1 MDFVLDFVL
10 ELFLEKC
17 AKTANYYT
25 TNVQFIV
32 FLKNKINNV

>member
-17 AKTANYYT
+17 AGTPKYIT
-25 TNVQFIV
+25 TII
-32 FLKNKINNV
+32 LAL

>member
-17 AKTANYYT
+17 AGTPKYIT
-25 TNVQFIV
+25 TRLTHCYFS
-32 FLKNKINNV
+32 

>member
-25 TNVQFIV
+25 TDVAIATKLLSWN
-32 FLKNKINNV
+32 

>member
-17 AKTANYYT
+17 AGTPKYIT
-25 TNVQFIV
+25 TDS
-32 FLKNKINNV
+32 KNSALIN